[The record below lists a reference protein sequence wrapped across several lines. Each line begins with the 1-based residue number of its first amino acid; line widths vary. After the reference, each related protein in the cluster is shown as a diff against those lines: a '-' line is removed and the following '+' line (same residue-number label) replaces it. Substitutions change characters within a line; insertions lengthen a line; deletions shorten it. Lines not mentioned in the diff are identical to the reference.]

1 LNHKQL
7 KDLESAQKIT
17 KMRKALP
24 SKEQRKFQAYQLYL
38 NSRLTLDQI
47 GAKYDVTRQTIAEW
61 IDGVRIQ
68 IDEPAI
74 IEAARK
80 DLIDLTADAIRYYS
94 RAVRRKKVDMVGLIA
109 ATNTLKK
116 QKLLSEEIATTT
128 VNVSVVV
135 EKREQQLEAG
145 LVSFGYAIN
154 RMVVNGNGP
163 ASPENN

>member
-1 LNHKQL
+1 MT
-7 KDLESAQKIT
+7 KDQAVNSKVKNRKLSA
-17 KMRKALP
+17 
-24 SKEQRKFQAYQLYL
+24 EQQTKFQAHQLYL
-38 NSRLTLDQI
+38 TTMLSLDQI
-47 GAKYDVTRQTIAEW
+47 GLKFGACRQTVAKW
-61 IDGVRIQ
+61 IGEVREQ

-116 QKLLSEEIATTT
+116 QKLLSEEVSAGTT

-135 EKREQQLEAG
+135 EKREEALKNG
-145 LVSFGYAIN
+145 LQSFGF
-154 RMVVNGNGP
+154 RV
-163 ASPENN
+163 PENVRPSDN